1 MFTGKFV
8 FLLSTIIF
16 SIPHVLFS
24 QQNQFEE
31 ILKKEA
37 SLALTSHPD
46 SLLNL
51 YEGLFQAY
59 SYLDEEKSSHYRSK
73 YMKLAE
79 VRKDSLRMGLYYL
92 NFILLDFQKGEFE
105 RPLENSV
112 KATVFLKKY
121 NVAEYYEAYNIQM
134 ISLIFLG
141 KNQEA
146 AEVGKSIIKDPGA
159 KNFPIQLAKIYY
171 HLGLA
176 EKDDSAQ
183 SSYEYFTQAL
193 SILTIHHDPSLLL
206 RLYQQL
212 SEWHLE
218 QDSLDSA
225 LYFASRAVELAQD
238 STVFNEQDFLLPAF
252 HFQSLLRR
260 TGKTQEAISVYETL
274 QKKRYL
280 HKSNTVSYAKTFERI
295 SYLEFLRNKQKF
307 RFIIL
312 LSGFISVL
320 IVLFVFIFFNSKL
333 KEKQRQLTEAFST
346 NKLLLKEVNHRVK
359 NNFQMILSLINVGS
373 KDQNLSLPD
382 FVDQTKANINS
393 MAKVHDLFI
402 QNSTEESID
411 AKLFFS
417 EVIKSMEDGLGLKE
431 RNVRIEQDIQNGL
444 LPTSK
449 IVALG
454 LIINELIVNSW
465 KYAFVDSKTQGIIQ
479 ISFKIDQGE
488 CLLKY
493 KDDGIGYTLN
503 KTMYNGIGISIINSL
518 VLQLRGESLLSDQD
532 GAVMEIRFKI

>member
-1 MFTGKFV
+1 MLTNKLVF
-8 FLLSTIIF
+8 FLLTIF
-16 SIPHVLFS
+16 FLIPHILFS

-37 SLALTSHPD
+37 SLARTTHSD
-46 SLLNL
+46 SLFKL

-59 SYLDEEKSSHYRSK
+59 NYLDDEKSSHYLSK
-73 YMKLAE
+73 YIGLAKA
-79 VRKDSLRMGLYYL
+79 RQDSLHMGLYYL
-92 NFILLDFQKGEFE
+92 NLTLLDFQKGEFE
-105 RPLENSV
+105 RTLENSV
-112 KATVFLKKY
+112 KASVFLKKY
-121 NVAEYYEAYNIQM
+121 GITESYEAYNSQM
-134 ISLIFLG
+134 ITLIFLG
-141 KNQEA
+141 KHQEA
-146 AEVGKSIIKDPGA
+146 ADVGKSIIMDPNT

-183 SSYEYFTQAL
+183 SSHEYFRQAL

-225 LYFASRAVELAQD
+225 LYFASRSVELAQD
-238 STVFNEQDFLLPAF
+238 STFFKEQDFLLPAF
-252 HFQSLLRR
+252 HLQSLLRR

-280 HKSNTVSYAKTFERI
+280 DKIKTLTNAKTFERI

-312 LSGFISVL
+312 LSGFLSLL
-320 IVLFVFIFFNSKL
+320 IVLVVFIFFNSKL
-333 KEKQRQLTEAFST
+333 KEKQRQLTEALST

-373 KDQNLSLPD
+373 KDQKLSLPE

-417 EVIKSMEDGLGLKE
+417 EVIKSMEDSLSLKE
-431 RNVRIEQDIQNGL
+431 KNVRIEQDIQNGL

-449 IVALG
+449 IVTLG
-454 LIINELIVNSW
+454 LIINELLVNSW
-465 KYAFVDSKTQGIIQ
+465 KYAFVDPKKQGVIQ
-479 ISFKIDQGE
+479 ISFKIDQDE

-493 KDDGIGYTLN
+493 KDDGKGYTLEN
-503 KTMYNGIGISIINSL
+503 PLYKGIGISIINSL

-532 GAVMEIRFKI
+532 GAAMEIRFKI